1 MSTLTKE
8 QEQYIEHE
16 VKLRIHEGKFDN
28 LEKAIER
35 LDNKIDI
42 GLKHLDDKIDYGLKH
57 LDNKMTW
64 GFGVF
69 IAISIVGWIIP
80 IAIQFVHV
88 K

>member
-1 MSTLTKE
+1 MSKQTKE
-8 QEQYIEHE
+8 NEQYAQAQQMSYIEHE
-16 VKLRIHEGKFDN
+16 VTLRLHDHKFQL

-35 LDNKIDI
+35 LDNKIDS
-42 GLKHLDDKIDYGLKH
+42 GLKH

-80 IAIQFVHV
+80 IALQFVHV
-88 K
+88 RT